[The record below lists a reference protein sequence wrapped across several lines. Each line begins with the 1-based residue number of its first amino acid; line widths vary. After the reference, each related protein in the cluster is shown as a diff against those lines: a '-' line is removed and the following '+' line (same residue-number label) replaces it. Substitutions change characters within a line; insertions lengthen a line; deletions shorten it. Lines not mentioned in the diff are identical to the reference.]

1 MLHQE
6 LDIAHLNEALSNA
19 YEALQAD
26 DLAGLLAATEEA
38 KLVAQQMYH
47 QQQVATEQAAR
58 RVV

>member
-1 MLHQE
+1 MLNQDLE
-6 LDIAHLNEALSNA
+6 IKHLHTALAKA

-47 QQQVATEQAAR
+47 QQQTATEQAAR